1 MSTNTTPKQPIMN
14 KSSRGMSKNGYD
26 TKLHGAFVEQSAGA
40 GDNLPG
46 LSCKQINQQI
56 VAASQSTSAQPI
68 LTVIAQNL
76 EHMNIVNLS
85 TAAHRLARIAS
96 SSNGAQ
102 LAKVRQHPILAKLFQ
117 AIFEKFQDS
126 VAAGSSQSQAMSNI
140 AWSLA
145 TLNFTGNPALVH
157 SLAQL
162 TVDNLRE
169 FKPYE
174 LTTVTWAFAKLV
186 SSAGQHEL
194 RWCPDHFF
202 SVIAE
207 YVLANIGEY
216 CFRCL
221 STFAWAFAT
230 VRFRNAILF
239 RTIAQQM
246 PTVIGGEKT
255 TSQQIADTVWAFA
268 TMGFHD
274 VHLFAVLA
282 EDALK
287 HMRKA
292 KPQEISD
299 MLWAFAESNVWHE
312 KFFLRAGEVARRSAL
327 PPQSLIVI
335 ISSFA
340 RIQPHHWGTRTTVL
354 GLVPACTKQM
364 MNFSPE
370 ELSLAALAI
379 AKVFG
384 HREEITQPI
393 EVVEFFA
400 AATSLSTVQ
409 RIQVFSDQSLVD
421 FATALSMLRWNC
433 DGDGCIEAIRAEA
446 MQRINRLEPMML
458 IVFLRSFA
466 TMPDT
471 CSSSVALFA
480 SKLLQDFEQ
489 LDSRAMQILSHSIA
503 QICALSTNGEHFSL
517 TELREHLAKLAYGQ
531 QAVQAEM
538 DTCADGCDLI
548 SLCDTLDGFESEPSS
563 PTWLTTSM
571 SRQLSDRQQSD
582 DALQDDDS
590 IPTKSENLT
599 TECRG
604 FIVSVKNSFLHVNV
618 ETGVDDASEV
628 STNDGSSNSFP
639 CSRSHRRASSLPPI
653 RYAGVEQDI
662 DREEA

>member
-145 TLNFTGNPALVH
+145 TLNFTGHPALVN

-162 TVDNLRE
+162 TVDNLHE

-174 LTTVTWAFAKLV
+174 LMTIIWAFAKLG
-186 SSAGQHEL
+186 SSVGTRTPEL
-194 RWCPDHFF
+194 LLTLVAEH
-202 SVIAE
+202 VIE
-207 YVLANIGEY
+207 NIGDY
-216 CFRCL
+216 SFRCL
-221 STFAWAFAT
+221 STLVWAFAT
-230 VRFRNAILF
+230 LRFRNVITF
-239 RTIAQQM
+239 QTIAKQM
-246 PTVIGGEKT
+246 PIVIGLEKT

-340 RIQPHHWGTRTTVL
+340 RIQPQHPGMRRIVKAL
-354 GLVPACTKQM
+354 LPRCTKQIL
-364 MNFSPE
+364 NFEPA
-370 ELSLAALAI
+370 ELSLTALAT
-379 AKVFG
+379 AKIFG
-384 HREEITQPI
+384 HQDMNTQPK
-393 EVVEFFA
+393 EVMDFVA
-400 AATSLSTVQ
+400 AATSSMALRVKSC
-409 RIQVFSDQSLVD
+409 SNQSLID
-421 FATALSMLRWNC
+421 FVSALSMLRSGN
-433 DGDGCIEAIRAEA
+433 DIDGCVQAIETEV
-446 MQRINRLEPMML
+446 MSRIHYLDHVML
-458 IVFLRSFA
+458 IRFLRSLA
-466 TMPDT
+466 VMRGK
-471 CSSSVALFA
+471 CSSSVAQLASKLFA
-480 SKLLQDFEQ
+480 SFDKLNVQEMQVLSQVLIEI
-489 LDSRAMQILSHSIA
+489 LAMPNTGQH
-503 QICALSTNGEHFSL
+503 L
-517 TELREHLAKLAYGQ
+517 TLKELRRHLVSLAPGIINGYMAPSGPSPD
-531 QAVQAEM
+531 
-538 DTCADGCDLI
+538 DT
-548 SLCDTLDGFESEPSS
+548 SEEFDSDSS
-563 PTWLTTSM
+563 DHTDKRVTTPRTASF
-571 SRQLSDRQQSD
+571 SRGYTIR
-582 DALQDDDS
+582 
-590 IPTKSENLT
+590 I
-599 TECRG
+599 
-604 FIVSVKNSFLHVNV
+604 KNSFLHIA
-618 ETGVDDASEV
+618 DDADNTSDV
-628 STNDGSSNSFP
+628 STSVGSSS
-639 CSRSHRRASSLPPI
+639 CSSQRSSSLPPM
-653 RYAGVEQDI
+653 RLLSLEHEC
-662 DREEA
+662 DRDFA

>member
-268 TMGFHD
+268 TMRFHD
-274 VHLFAVLA
+274 SHLFTVLA

-287 HMRKA
+287 HLRKF
-292 KPQEISD
+292 KLQEISD
-299 MLWAFAESNVWHE
+299 MLWAFAENNFWHE
-312 KFFLRAGEVARRSAL
+312 KLFLRAGEVAQHLVL
-327 PPQSLIVI
+327 PPQALAVI
-335 ISSFA
+335 LSSFA
-340 RIQPHHWGTRTTVL
+340 RIQPQHPGMRRIVKAL
-354 GLVPACTKQM
+354 LPRCTKQIL
-364 MNFSPE
+364 NFEPA
-370 ELSLAALAI
+370 ELSLTALAT
-379 AKVFG
+379 AKIFG
-384 HREEITQPI
+384 HQDMNTQPK
-393 EVVEFFA
+393 EVMDFVA
-400 AATSLSTVQ
+400 AATSSMALRVKSC
-409 RIQVFSDQSLVD
+409 SNQSLID
-421 FATALSMLRWNC
+421 FVSALSMLRSGN
-433 DGDGCIEAIRAEA
+433 DIDGCVQAIETEV
-446 MQRINRLEPMML
+446 MSRIHYLDHVML
-458 IVFLRSFA
+458 IRFLRSLA
-466 TMPDT
+466 VMRGK
-471 CSSSVALFA
+471 CSSSVAQLASKLFA
-480 SKLLQDFEQ
+480 SFDKLNVQEMQVLSQVLIEI
-489 LDSRAMQILSHSIA
+489 LAMPNTGQH
-503 QICALSTNGEHFSL
+503 L
-517 TELREHLAKLAYGQ
+517 TLKELRRHLVSLAPGIINGYMAPSGPSPD
-531 QAVQAEM
+531 
-538 DTCADGCDLI
+538 DT
-548 SLCDTLDGFESEPSS
+548 SEEFDSDSS
-563 PTWLTTSM
+563 DHTDKRVTTPRTASF
-571 SRQLSDRQQSD
+571 SRGYTIR
-582 DALQDDDS
+582 
-590 IPTKSENLT
+590 I
-599 TECRG
+599 
-604 FIVSVKNSFLHVNV
+604 KNSFLHIA
-618 ETGVDDASEV
+618 DDADNTSDV
-628 STNDGSSNSFP
+628 STSVGSSS
-639 CSRSHRRASSLPPI
+639 CSSQRSSSLPPM
-653 RYAGVEQDI
+653 RLLSLEHEC
-662 DREEA
+662 DRDFA

>member
-1 MSTNTTPKQPIMN
+1 M
-14 KSSRGMSKNGYD
+14 GKNGYGD
-26 TKLHGAFVEQSAGA
+26 KLDGVNFVKQAAGTSASSP
-40 GDNLPG
+40 L

-56 VAASQSTSAQPI
+56 VAASQSTSVQPL
-68 LTVIAQNL
+68 LTVVAQNL

-145 TLNFTGNPALVH
+145 TLNFTGHPALVN

-162 TVDNLRE
+162 TVDNLHE

-174 LTTVTWAFAKLV
+174 LMTIIWAFAKLG
-186 SSAGQHEL
+186 SSVGTRTPEL
-194 RWCPDHFF
+194 LLTLVAEH
-202 SVIAE
+202 VIE
-207 YVLANIGEY
+207 NIGDY
-216 CFRCL
+216 SFRCL
-221 STFAWAFAT
+221 STLVWAFAT
-230 VRFRNAILF
+230 LRFRNVITF
-239 RTIAQQM
+239 QTIAKQM
-246 PTVIGGEKT
+246 PIVIGLEKT